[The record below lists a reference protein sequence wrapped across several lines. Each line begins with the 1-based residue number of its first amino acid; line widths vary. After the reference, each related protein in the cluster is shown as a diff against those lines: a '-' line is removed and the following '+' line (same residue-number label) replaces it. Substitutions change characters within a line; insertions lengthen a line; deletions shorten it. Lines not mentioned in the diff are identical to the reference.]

1 MASKGKPTTIHVQ
14 TRAKSIAQAVSA
26 PKAHVAAVYAAA
38 RK

>member
-14 TRAKSIAQAVSA
+14 TRAKSISA
-26 PKAHVAAVYAAA
+26 GGLGPKAHVAAVYAAA